1 MKRKKII
8 GIFCNGEK
16 INKKIFSLF
25 SNEIN
30 FIICA
35 DGGSDKIHH
44 LNIVPDVIIGD
55 MDSISN
61 KALMKF
67 KKSRIISINNQNS
80 TDLEKALQFATKM
93 KPDKIYLFGAMGNRI
108 DHTLTNLNLMK
119 KYYRYSDIVFISNK
133 SKLIYTDK
141 PIKLYE
147 KIGTTIS
154 LIPLGKVS
162 KVSLNGFLYPL
173 NYEDLEFGRRD
184 GQSNLSISNKQII
197 DFKKGDLFIVINFKK
212 ND

>member
-1 MKRKKII
+1 MKKESDRQKKKII
-8 GIFCNGEK
+8 NLLLQNNIINNNGYKYKDINLIKVDVVKSDDCRSLKEIEEVRADVVIDFSSSEGTK
-16 INKKIFSLF
+16 EALNFAYNKKMPIVIGTTGL
-25 SNEIN
+25 NEEI
-30 FIICA
+30 
-35 DGGSDKIHH
+35 
-44 LNIVPDVIIGD
+44 
-55 MDSISN
+55 
-61 KALMKF
+61 
-67 KKSRIISINNQNS
+67 
-80 TDLEKALQFATKM
+80 
-93 KPDKIYLFGAMGNRI
+93 
-108 DHTLTNLNLMK
+108 LNLMK

-184 GQSNLSISNKQII
+184 GQSNLSISNEQII